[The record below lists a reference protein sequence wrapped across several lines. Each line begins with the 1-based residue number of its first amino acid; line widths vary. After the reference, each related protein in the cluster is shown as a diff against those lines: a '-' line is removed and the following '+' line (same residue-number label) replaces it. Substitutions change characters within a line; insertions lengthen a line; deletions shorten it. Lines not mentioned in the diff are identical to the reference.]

1 MYRQQQWKKC
11 HVVQRSYT
19 LLLSHHC
26 SGWLLAMIPKGT
38 FLLSVIP
45 VSKLL
50 PSRAKQLIVRLSSNS
65 HQFLTLTWN
74 SRISDICW
82 AFNGSI
88 RKFSCIQS
96 VLKVLVV
103 VSLDPYAF
111 HPSKPEIGLEDFPL
125 ESTDHK
131 KTHNPASQFSGL
143 TMGKNSWSWW
153 HVLNGRPKD
162 DPVEESMY
170 DDIELS

>member
-82 AFNGSI
+82 AFNGS
-88 RKFSCIQS
+88 